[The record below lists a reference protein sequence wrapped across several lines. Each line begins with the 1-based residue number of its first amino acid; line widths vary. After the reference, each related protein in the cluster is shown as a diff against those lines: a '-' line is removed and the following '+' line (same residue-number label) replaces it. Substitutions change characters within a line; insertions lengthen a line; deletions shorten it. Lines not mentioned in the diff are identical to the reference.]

1 MGIFESH
8 FILCGIAFELRRW
21 RVELCVDSYVRPAIL
36 CNKLLIRSLWGQPF
50 RLIRI
55 LRLAFRSERGVLEL
69 LAGPGRSET
78 FALAVR

>member
-1 MGIFESH
+1 M
-8 FILCGIAFELRRW
+8 
-21 RVELCVDSYVRPAIL
+21 DSYVRPAIL